1 MASSP
6 AARVV
11 LCDGDPVAEVVVAAV
26 VFSPDRASRRSRRRT
41 GLVLG
46 AGGVLGA
53 AWMTGAL
60 ACLQDRLP
68 CAAGDVDV
76 IVGTSAGSVLAAA
89 LRCHVPFEEMM
100 AWQRGQATGI
110 LGESAALA
118 ARDGPL
124 PPLPSWGV
132 GSIRLAV
139 AALLMPHRVPPWVG
153 AKAWLP
159 PGRGQHAALRSL
171 VSALHLRHH
180 QQAARGGPPPH
191 WVDGRTWIAAV
202 DYDTGQRVLFG
213 QEGGPRASLP
223 EAVAAS
229 CSIPGWYEPA
239 IIGGRR
245 YIDGGV
251 RSATSLDVLR
261 GTDVR
266 DVYVLAP
273 TASTELDHPFLPYL
287 WWERRL
293 RQVITHGLL
302 RQAQAL
308 CAQGKRVT
316 VLTPGPR
323 DLAAMGINLM
333 DSRRRKTV
341 LELSLHTSADALRR
355 ARRRQPARAE
365 PAPARGDV
373 TASVRTPAHYL

>member
-1 MASSP
+1 M
-6 AARVV
+6 
-11 LCDGDPVAEVVVAAV
+11 AAV
-26 VFSPDRASRRSRRRT
+26 VFSPDRASRSSGRRT

-89 LRCHVPFEEMM
+89 LRCHAPFEEMI
-100 AWQRGQATGI
+100 AWQRGQAAGI
-110 LGESAALA
+110 LSESAALA
-118 ARDGPL
+118 LRDGPL
-124 PPLPSWGV
+124 PPLPRWRF
-132 GSIRLAV
+132 GSLRLALATV
-139 AALLMPHRVPPWVG
+139 LTPHRVPPWVG
-153 AKAWLP
+153 ASAWLP

-180 QQAARGGPPPH
+180 QQPARGGPLPH
-191 WVDGRTWIAAV
+191 WVGGRTWVAAM
-202 DYDTGQRVLFG
+202 DYSTGNRVLFG
-213 QEGGPRASLP
+213 REGAPRASLP
-223 EAVAAS
+223 EAVVAS

-261 GTDVR
+261 GTRVQ

-273 TASTELDHPFLPYL
+273 TASTEPDYPLLPYL
-287 WWERRL
+287 WWERRR

-302 RQAQAL
+302 RQAEAL
-308 CAQGKRVT
+308 SAQGKRVT

-323 DLAAMGINLM
+323 DLAAMGINRM
-333 DSRRRKTV
+333 DRRRREAV
-341 LELSLHTSADALRR
+341 LELSLHTSADALRKG
-355 ARRRQPARAE
+355 Q
-365 PAPARGDV
+365 
-373 TASVRTPAHYL
+373 TK